1 MRESAN
7 TGQLVVNMV
16 KTEKGTHVLFRNYG
30 LAETDDV
37 RSLTRT
43 SVQSE
48 ISKYYPGAYVKSLTL
63 NEAQSDGSFEFN
75 IDIEERT

>member
-16 KTEKGTHVLFRNYG
+16 KTEKDTHVLYRDYG
-30 LAETDDV
+30 LSETDEATV
-37 RSLTRT
+37 LTRT

-48 ISKYYPGAYVKSLTL
+48 ISKYYPGA
-63 NEAQSDGSFEFN
+63 
-75 IDIEERT
+75 

>member
-7 TGQLVVNMV
+7 TGRLVVNMV
-16 KTEKGTHVLFRNYG
+16 KTERDSHVLYRDYG
-30 LAETDDV
+30 LAETDESTV
-37 RSLTRT
+37 LTRT

-63 NEAQSDGSFEFN
+63 NEVKADGSFQFN
-75 IDIEERT
+75 IDIEERS

>member
-1 MRESAN
+1 MRKTN
-7 TGQLVVNMV
+7 TGLLVVNMV
-16 KTEKGTHVLFRNYG
+16 KTERGTHVLFRDYG
-30 LAETDDV
+30 LAETDDATV
-37 RSLTRT
+37 LTRT

-63 NEAQSDGSFEFN
+63 NEAQADGSFEFN

>member
-7 TGQLVVNMV
+7 TGQLVANMV
-16 KTEKGTHVLFRNYG
+16 KTEKDIHVLYRNYG
-30 LAETDDV
+30 LSETDEAS
-37 RSLTRT
+37 SLTRT

-63 NEAQSDGSFEFN
+63 NEVKSDGSFEFN
-75 IDIEERT
+75 IDIEERA

>member
-7 TGQLVVNMV
+7 TGQLVANMV
-16 KTEKGTHVLFRNYG
+16 KTERDTHILYRDYG
-30 LAETDDV
+30 LAETDESTV
-37 RSLTRT
+37 LTRT

-63 NEAQSDGSFEFN
+63 NEVQADGSFQFN
-75 IDIEERT
+75 IDVEERA

>member
-7 TGQLVVNMV
+7 TGQLVVNMI
-16 KTEKGTHVLFRNYG
+16 KTAKDEHVLYRDYG
-30 LAETDDV
+30 LAETDEATV
-37 RSLTRT
+37 LTRT

-63 NEAQSDGSFEFN
+63 NEVKADGSFEFT
-75 IDIEERT
+75 IDVEERS

>member
-16 KTEKGTHVLFRNYG
+16 KTERDTHVLYRDYG
-30 LAETDDV
+30 LSETDEATV
-37 RSLTRT
+37 LTRT

-48 ISKYYPGAYVKSLTL
+48 IWKYYPGAYVKSLTL
-63 NEAQSDGSFEFN
+63 NEARADGSFEFN
-75 IDIEERT
+75 IDVEERA

>member
-7 TGQLVVNMV
+7 TGSLVVNMV
-16 KTEKGTHVLFRNYG
+16 KTERGAHVLYRDYG
-30 LAETDDV
+30 LSETDETTV
-37 RSLTRT
+37 LTRT

-63 NEAQSDGSFEFN
+63 NEVQSDGTFEFN
-75 IDIEERT
+75 IDIEERS

>member
-7 TGQLVVNMV
+7 TGQLVVNMI
-16 KTEKGTHVLFRNYG
+16 KTAKDEHVLYRDYG
-30 LAETDDV
+30 LAETDDTTV
-37 RSLTRT
+37 LTRT

-63 NEAQSDGSFEFN
+63 NEVQADGSFEFT
-75 IDIEERT
+75 IDVEERS

>member
-1 MRESAN
+1 MRESSN

-16 KTEKGTHVLFRNYG
+16 KTAKDEHVLYRDYG
-30 LAETDDV
+30 LAETDEATV
-37 RSLTRT
+37 LTRT

-63 NEAQSDGSFEFN
+63 NEVQADGSFEFN
-75 IDIEERT
+75 IDVEERS

>member
-1 MRESAN
+1 MRESSN

-16 KTEKGTHVLFRNYG
+16 KTERDTHVLYRDYG
-30 LAETDDV
+30 LAETDE
-37 RSLTRT
+37 STMLTRT

-63 NEAQSDGSFEFN
+63 KEAEADGCFEFN
-75 IDIEERT
+75 IDVEERA

>member
-1 MRESAN
+1 MRESSN

-16 KTEKGTHVLFRNYG
+16 KTERDTHILYRNYG
-30 LAETDDV
+30 LSETDESTV
-37 RSLTRT
+37 LTRT

-63 NEAQSDGSFEFN
+63 NEVQADGSFEFN
-75 IDIEERT
+75 IDVGERA

>member
-7 TGQLVVNMV
+7 TGKLVVNMV
-16 KTEKGTHVLFRNYG
+16 KTERGTHVLFRDYG
-30 LAETDDV
+30 MAETDESTV
-37 RSLTRT
+37 LTRT

-63 NEAQSDGSFEFN
+63 NEVQADGSFEFD
-75 IDIEERT
+75 IDIEERA

>member
-7 TGQLVVNMV
+7 TGQLVVNMI
-16 KTEKGTHVLFRNYG
+16 KTAKDEHVLYRDYG
-30 LAETDDV
+30 LAETDEATV
-37 RSLTRT
+37 LTRT

-63 NEAQSDGSFEFN
+63 NEVKADGSFQFN
-75 IDIEERT
+75 IDVEERS